1 MSYPANDRSLTLL
14 TRLTLG
20 PRSSETSQ
28 DAPVRTRQCCSQT
41 NLGAANRAP
50 PTLGREGHAL
60 PRSGAMLSFLG
71 LGQIPPQDGHVAA
84 ATSCRLS

>member
-1 MSYPANDRSLTLL
+1 MLL
-14 TRLTLG
+14 TDKPRCRQQG
-20 PRSSETSQ
+20 P
-28 DAPVRTRQCCSQT
+28 PH
-41 NLGAANRAP
+41 
-50 PTLGREGHAL
+50 TLGREGHAL